1 MLKRMDSSSIELP
14 GSEVE
19 SISLEGDTVRVRFSR
34 AYIIKTMTGSTD
46 RTRWWQAG
54 ELVLD
59 EAEINGP
66 LPQGSLVCDG
76 GDIDENIYTYRDMIP
91 IPLES
96 RGRIRCELRFRDTA
110 SSLLM
115 HARAVRLELEE
126 QPKYIEH
133 IRQEDR

>member
-1 MLKRMDSSSIELP
+1 MDSSSIELP

-19 SISLEGDTVRVRFSR
+19 FIELEKDTLRVRFSR

-54 ELVLD
+54 DLVLD
-59 EAEINGP
+59 EAEIDGP
-66 LPQGSLVCDG
+66 LPRGPLVCAG
-76 GDIDENIYTYRDMIP
+76 GDIDDNVFTYRDMIP
-91 IPLES
+91 IPLAS

-110 SSLLM
+110 SSLSA
-115 HARAVRLELEE
+115 HGRAVRLELEE

-133 IRQEDR
+133 IRQENG

>member
-1 MLKRMDSSSIELP
+1 MDSSSIELP

-19 SISLEGDTVRVRFSR
+19 SIELEQDTLRVRFSR

-59 EAEINGP
+59 EAEIDGP
-66 LPQGSLVCDG
+66 LPRGPLVCAG
-76 GDIDENIYTYRDMIP
+76 GDIDDNIFTYRDMIP

-96 RGRIRCELRFRDTA
+96 RGRIRCELHFRDTA
-110 SSLLM
+110 SPLSA
-115 HARAVRLELEE
+115 HAQAVRLELAE

-133 IRQEDR
+133 IGQENP